1 MAADKTLI
9 GEINGNVRHLIQLLQ
24 TRSKKIRKDTG
35 ITGPQLLA
43 MKTLFESPDLSI
55 SELARRIYLHPAT
68 VVGIV
73 DRLEARSFV
82 KRRRSKK
89 DLRQVNVRLTA
100 KGKGVLRKAPGA
112 AQASALSG
120 LETLPD
126 KKLKRLSVSLVAAR
140 PDSRT
145 LGERAR
151 RKTPQGPAPKRG
163 DHARQARR
171 QKILVTRGAL
181 PVAKAGIPLKLAA
194 RSCAVYRRQH
204 GG

>member
-9 GEINGNVRHLIQLLQ
+9 AEINGNVRHLIQLLQ

-43 MKTLFESPDLSI
+43 MKTLFEAPDLSI

-73 DRLEARSFV
+73 DRLEGQGFV

-100 KGKGVLRKAPGA
+100 KGKGILRKAPGA
-112 AQASALSG
+112 AGISALSG

-126 KKLKRLSVSLVAAR
+126 KKLKRLSVSLSQLVR
-140 PDSRT
+140 
-145 LGERAR
+145 
-151 RKTPQGPAPKRG
+151 
-163 DHARQARR
+163 
-171 QKILVTRGAL
+171 ILELSAKG
-181 PVAKAGIPLKLAA
+181 PVAK
-194 RSCAVYRRQH
+194 RRRGRPRKEESLPGKR
-204 GG
+204 GGRKSS

>member
-9 GEINGNVRHLIQLLQ
+9 EEINGNVRHLIQLLQ

-82 KRRRSKK
+82 KRRRSKE

-126 KKLKRLSVSLVAAR
+126 KKLKRLSVSLSQLVR
-140 PDSRT
+140 
-145 LGERAR
+145 
-151 RKTPQGPAPKRG
+151 
-163 DHARQARR
+163 
-171 QKILVTRGAL
+171 ILELSAKG
-181 PVAKAGIPLKLAA
+181 PVAK
-194 RSCAVYRRQH
+194 RRRGRPRKEESMPGKR
-204 GG
+204 GGRNSS